1 MHPIALQQNVWICQ
15 LFCISSFFLCAKMEL
30 CSQTAHTGVLNFW
43 LQQELQATPLHK
55 DFSPM
60 GPCMG
65 TFLSLMML
73 EAPAGRLLLPKNWS
87 LGIAHT
93 GSGWIPLQTLPFS
106 KILVVALRVALIL
119 LQDSPANGLAL
130 PGPKCRPR
138 KNCCII

>member
-1 MHPIALQQNVWICQ
+1 
-15 LFCISSFFLCAKMEL
+15 
-30 CSQTAHTGVLNFW
+30 
-43 LQQELQATPLHK
+43 
-55 DFSPM
+55 M